1 MAKVVSVQDISC
13 YGQCSLTVALPVLSA
28 YGIETA
34 ILPSG
39 ILSNHTGTPFT
50 AFTFFDLTE
59 EMVNIVDRWN
69 KENITFDAIYT
80 GYIGDARQFDTIKAM
95 RSLLNEGGK
104 MIVDPAMADHGKLYV
119 ALNDEIVAGMRGLVK
134 EADIILPNLTE
145 AAFLLEEPWQES
157 YNKEEIEA
165 MLKKLGDMGPETVIL
180 TGVSYEPGKIGAA
193 CYTKSTGE
201 IVTYFAELQPKSYHG
216 TGDIFSSVLIANL
229 MNGKTMEET
238 LKDSCEFIVDCIKE
252 TMPDESHSYGV
263 KFEQVLAKKVLG

>member
-1 MAKVVSVQDISC
+1 MSKIVSVQDISC

-39 ILSNHTGTPFT
+39 ILSNHTGTPFS

-69 KENITFDAIYT
+69 KENITYDAIYT

-134 EADIILPNLTE
+134 EADIKAWRDYNGLHFIQCACRFTE
-145 AAFLLEEPWQES
+145 
-157 YNKEEIEA
+157 N
-165 MLKKLGDMGPETVIL
+165 
-180 TGVSYEPGKIGAA
+180 
-193 CYTKSTGE
+193 YTKDK
-201 IVTYFAELQPKSYHG
+201 I
-216 TGDIFSSVLIANL
+216 ISS
-229 MNGKTMEET
+229 
-238 LKDSCEFIVDCIKE
+238 IKE
-252 TMPDESHSYGV
+252 INETKTSFLNDINEYNVNLPY
-263 KFEQVLAKKVLG
+263 